1 MPAGVC
7 TQDFRS
13 RFKSLFGIAILWRK
27 KSNFIFKPKNKQQLG
42 FAFLKLGE
50 NFFLKKAKTTHGTLF
65 FFFQNFPE
73 NCVFFHSNNIL
84 QRFYRRLNCLFFFFF
99 ETIQNSTS
107 EIAIFSKYKAFKR
120 LTKQREYNSTS
131 RVLTKEKKF
140 GFQNTG
146 FLFPSVNQSL
156 NSVLLCSLSCT
167 LCSACCSQ
175 HSLSKKI
182 STQTSKS
189 EFFFTPP
196 SEKWGFP

>member
-1 MPAGVC
+1 MGP
-7 TQDFRS
+7 
-13 RFKSLFGIAILWRK
+13 
-27 KSNFIFKPKNKQQLG
+27 
-42 FAFLKLGE
+42 
-50 NFFLKKAKTTHGTLF
+50 F

-84 QRFYRRLNCLFFFFF
+84 QRFYRRLNCLFFFF

-182 STQTSKS
+182 ST
-189 EFFFTPP
+189 
-196 SEKWGFP
+196 

>member
-1 MPAGVC
+1 MEKKEQFYIQ
-7 TQDFRS
+7 TQKQIAAWLCI
-13 RFKSLFGIAILWRK
+13 FKIRGKFFKK
-27 KSNFIFKPKNKQQLG
+27 KSQNNSWDP
-42 FAFLKLGE
+42 
-50 NFFLKKAKTTHGTLF
+50 F
-65 FFFQNFPE
+65 FFSKIFQKIVYSFTATTFCKDFIE
-73 NCVFFHSNNIL
+73 GLIA
-84 QRFYRRLNCLFFFFF
+84 FFFFF

-182 STQTSKS
+182 ST
-189 EFFFTPP
+189 
-196 SEKWGFP
+196 